1 MTKKFLT
8 PLAPPALG
16 SDPSVGVSG
25 AIYFNTNSN
34 VLKYYNGSEWRSFGG
49 TTGTGVEVRS
59 NYTNSPEDG
68 NLVFNTSTNS
78 FAIAY
83 DKVWREISFRSETD
97 SPIDGGDSSTVSWDL
112 VLDGGESS
120 DNTFLNAYY

>member
-1 MTKKFLT
+1 MTKRFLT
-8 PLAPPALG
+8 PIAPPALV
-16 SDPSVGVSG
+16 SDPSGGVSG
-25 AIYFNTNSN
+25 AIYFNTDSN
-34 VLKYYNGSEWRSFGG
+34 VLKYYNGSEWREVGG
-49 TTGTGVEVRS
+49 SGGVEVRS

-68 NLVFNTSTNS
+68 KLVFNTDTNS

-83 DKVWREISFRSETD
+83 DNVWREISYRSETD
-97 SPIDGGDSSTVSWDL
+97 SPIDGGDSSTTSWDL

>member
-16 SDPSVGVSG
+16 SDPSGGVSG
-25 AIYFNTNSN
+25 AIYFNTDSN
-34 VLKYYNGSEWRSFGG
+34 VLKYYNGSEWREVGG
-49 TTGTGVEVRS
+49 AGTGVEVRA

-68 NLVFNTSTNS
+68 KLVFNTDTNS

-83 DKVWREISFRSETD
+83 DNVWREIAYRSEID

-120 DNTFLNAYY
+120 ENTFLNAYY